1 MAWFRKKERGV
12 KANGKKKTLPD
23 GLWVR
28 CEFCEEILY
37 RKELE
42 RNLWTCNACGFHF
55 RIRSKDYMG
64 ILIDEGTFAEIDA
77 DVEPEDPLRFRD
89 SKKYTDRLKGYQ
101 SKTGM
106 REAILCGTGE
116 LDSRKVVLAALEFS
130 FGGGSLGSVM
140 GEKIA
145 RSIRLSLD
153 TGAPLL
159 IVCSSGGAR
168 MQEGILSLMQMAK
181 TSVMLARLSEAHIPF
196 LSILTH
202 PTTGGVS
209 ASFAFQGDVILAEP
223 KALIGFAGP
232 RVIQQTIGQELP
244 PGFQRSE
251 FLLEHGMVDMIV
263 SRKDLKATISSILS
277 YFPAP
282 YPTLADGEARGAA
295 EER

>member
-1 MAWFRKKERGV
+1 VAWFSKKDRGV
-12 KANGKKKTLPD
+12 KANKKKNLPD

-42 RNLWTCNACGFHF
+42 RNLWTCSACGFHF
-55 RIRSKDYMG
+55 RIRSEDYKR
-64 ILIDEGTFAEIDA
+64 ILIDEGTFVEIDP
-77 DVEPEDPLRFRD
+77 DIEPRDPLKFRD
-89 SKKYTDRLKGYQ
+89 SKKYSDRLKTYQ
-101 SKTGM
+101 GKTGM
-106 REAILCGTGE
+106 KEAILCGTG
-116 LDSRKVVLAALEFS
+116 DINGRKVCLAALEFS

-140 GEKIA
+140 GEKIVRA
-145 RSIRLSLD
+145 LRRSLD
-153 TGAPLL
+153 TGYPFL

-181 TSVMLARLSEAHIPF
+181 TSVMFAQLAEARIPF
-196 LSILTH
+196 ISILTH

-251 FLLEHGMVDMIV
+251 FLLDHGMVDRIV
-263 SRKDLKATISSILS
+263 SRRDLKATVSSILS
-277 YFPAP
+277 YFPTP
-282 YPTLADGEARGAA
+282 HPTLADDEARGAA
-295 EER
+295 EKR

>member
-1 MAWFRKKERGV
+1 MAWFSKKERGV
-12 KANGKKKTLPD
+12 KANSKKKSLPD

-42 RNLWTCNACGFHF
+42 RNLWTCSACGFHF
-55 RIRSKDYMG
+55 RIRSDNYRE
-64 ILIDEGTFAEIDA
+64 ILIDEGTFVEIDA
-77 DVEPEDPLRFRD
+77 DLEPEDPLKFRD
-89 SKKYTDRLKGYQ
+89 TKKYTDRLKAYQ
-101 SKTGM
+101 AKTGM
-106 REAILCGTGE
+106 KEAILCGSGKM
-116 LDSRKVVLAALEFS
+116 DGRKVVLAALEFS

-140 GEKIA
+140 GEKIVRA
-145 RSIRLSLD
+145 IRLSLD
-153 TGAPLL
+153 SGAPLL

-181 TSVMLARLSEAHIPF
+181 VSVMLARLSEARIPF
-196 LSILTH
+196 ISILTH

-251 FLLEHGMVDMIV
+251 FLLAHGMVDKIV
-263 SRKDLKATISSILS
+263 SRKDLKMTISSILS
-277 YFPAP
+277 YFPTP
-282 YPTLADGEARGAA
+282 HPTLADEGTRGVL

>member
-1 MAWFRKKERGV
+1 MAWFSKKNRGV
-12 KANGKKKTLPD
+12 RAEKKKNLTD

-42 RNLWTCNACGFHF
+42 RSLWTCGACGFHF
-55 RIRSKDYMG
+55 RIRSGDYVK
-64 ILIDEGTFAEIDA
+64 ILIDEGTFEEIDA
-77 DVEPEDPLRFRD
+77 ALEPEDPLRFRD
-89 SKKYTDRLKGYQ
+89 SKKYVDRLKAYQ
-101 SKTGM
+101 KKTGM
-106 REAILCGTGE
+106 KEAILCGTG
-116 LDSRKVVLAALEFS
+116 DIDGRRVTLAALEFS

-140 GEKIA
+140 GEKIVRA
-145 RSIRLSLD
+145 IRRSLG
-153 TGAPLL
+153 TGAPFL

-181 TSVMLARLSEAHIPF
+181 TSVMIARLHEAKIPF

-244 PGFQRSE
+244 EGFQRSE
-251 FLLEHGMVDMIV
+251 FLLDHGMVDKIV
-263 SRKDLKATISSILS
+263 SRRDLKATVSSILS
-277 YFPAP
+277 FFPGP
-282 YPTLADGEARGAA
+282 HPTLSGDDAPGDAR
-295 EER
+295 ER